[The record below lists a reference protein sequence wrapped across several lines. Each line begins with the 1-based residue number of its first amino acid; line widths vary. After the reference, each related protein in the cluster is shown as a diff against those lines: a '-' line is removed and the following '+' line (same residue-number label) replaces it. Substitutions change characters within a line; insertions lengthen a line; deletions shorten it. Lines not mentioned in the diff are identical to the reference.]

1 MGAGGCRPHPVMKP
15 SAVIIFNPT
24 ARGEKAQAL
33 RPLLDAVSGKVAL
46 RPTRGPG
53 DATVLA
59 AEAVTEGFK
68 TIVAAGG
75 DGTVNEVLNG
85 MALPKGGLEQ
95 SRLAVI
101 PLGTVNVFAKE
112 LRVPEALPQALELA
126 LGGKELLI
134 DLPRA
139 TFEKSGKIESRCFIQ
154 LAGAG
159 LDSRAIAHVRWEEK
173 KRWGQ
178 IAYGLAG
185 FRALRER
192 LPRVRVH
199 LEKGVEDSG
208 ELVLLGNGRYYG
220 GRWPLFPFAEMS
232 DGRVDIAVLPRA
244 GVLSLLRLVW
254 SLSAGTFSTSTIAR
268 HYQASSFR
276 LSADR
281 ACEFELEGDNVGM
294 LPVTV
299 STQARALRV
308 VVPLSR

>member
-1 MGAGGCRPHPVMKP
+1 MKP
-15 SAVIIFNPT
+15 STVIIFNPT
-24 ARGEKAQAL
+24 ARGEKAQTL
-33 RPLLDAVSGKVAL
+33 RPLLDAVAGKVVL

-59 AEAVTEGFK
+59 ADAVTEGFT

-95 SRLAVI
+95 ARLAVI

-112 LRVPEALPQALELA
+112 LRIPESLTQALELA
-126 LGGKELLI
+126 LRGGERLI
-134 DLPRA
+134 DLPQA
-139 TFEKSGKIESRCFIQ
+139 TFECDGKSVSRFFIQ

-185 FRALRER
+185 LRALRER
-192 LPRVRVH
+192 LPRVRVS
-199 LEKGVEDSG
+199 LENGVEDAG
-208 ELVLLGNGRYYG
+208 ELILLGNGRYYG
-220 GRWPLFPFAEMS
+220 GRWPLFPFAEMA
-232 DGRVDIAVLPRA
+232 DGRVDIAVLPKA
-244 GVLSLLRLVW
+244 GFLSLLRLVW
-254 SLSAGTFSTSTIAR
+254 SLSAGTFSRSRVAR
-268 HYQASSFR
+268 HYQASTFQ

-294 LPVTV
+294 LPARVATH
-299 STQARALRV
+299 ARALRV
-308 VVPLSR
+308 VAAPPA